1 MQNSPGL
8 RWQLLPPWLGCG
20 LAPAGFWQC
29 PNLPE
34 KGAGR
39 AQLFPPSH
47 PAQAEPQQQQRL
59 SLDRFP
65 PSLSR
70 DTIPTGSVPCWRS
83 GGCSRSG
90 HTAPA
95 RGSHLRPGQGTTG
108 RFPEATSEASRA
120 AALGGQP
127 RGTPPPEPRGMGGE
141 GSVPPKRPSPFP
153 PGQREVGRPAPA
165 VAGSGGGVSCG
176 AREPARRMSP
186 SHSSSSACPFAAQPA
201 AGKGRR
207 RAAWGAA
214 GCASPPCSPWAPA
227 PAWRTRVGKG
237 RKGAA
242 GAGDPPA
249 AGQPLEARRG
259 AGSGERGGD
268 GAASSRRAG
277 GPCPPAAASRPGA
290 VGRERR
296 DAPGSTEG
304 HPGGEPRVRGD
315 PLQLAA
321 CQRRFVSPSALSF
334 PWRVPGG
341 PSAPMKPHP
350 LLRAVGC

>member
-1 MQNSPGL
+1 MGWHRRASGSVPTCQKRERGAHSSSPHHTL
-8 RWQLLPPWLGCG
+8 
-20 LAPAGFWQC
+20 
-29 PNLPE
+29 
-34 KGAGR
+34 
-39 AQLFPPSH
+39 

-108 RFPEATSEASRA
+108 RFPEATSEATCA

-242 GAGDPPA
+242 GAGNPPA

-259 AGSGERGGD
+259 AGSAAVTEPPPPAGQGDPARPPPRLGPGRWGGS
-268 GAASSRRAG
+268 AAM
-277 GPCPPAAASRPGA
+277 PPAA
-290 VGRERR
+290 RR
-296 DAPGSTEG
+296 GIQAGSLG
-304 HPGGEPRVRGD
+304 CGGD